1 MVNYIKRGSEKM
13 ETIKSLNNVIE
24 KELMLKV
31 VDDGRKLQE
40 LLVTAEEIYR
50 NVFSVSAQY
59 QDSEKNNTLLDEE
72 VVRLSNNISRLKSAL
87 KPYMQNEEEKEIN
100 LK

>member
-1 MVNYIKRGSEKM
+1 M